1 MATVG
6 PHFYNLTLSP
16 PQSISHAIVGSF
28 SGVPKSQE
36 IVVARG
42 TRIELL
48 KPDATSGKIETV
60 LEMEVF
66 GTVRSLAG
74 FRLTGGNKGE
84 CTRPWLETRARTRR
98 RPRGHQPLDHRPSRK
113 CPARGKAASRPGSGW
128 TVRPVDGVRE
138 LVSRRTKLVEA
149 RPTEG
154 GRTDLT

>member
-1 MATVG
+1 MEVALQTPLSFSFSLSSFDSNFHHPRPLLPSFPPSLKMAAPG

-28 SGVPKSQE
+28 SGLPKSQE

-48 KPDATSGKIETV
+48 KPDASSGKIETV

-74 FRLTGGNKGE
+74 FRLTGGTKGE
-84 CTRPWLETRARTRR
+84 FMVLRASRKGREGRR
-98 RPRGHQPLDHRPSRK
+98 R
-113 CPARGKAASRPGSGW
+113 
-128 TVRPVDGVRE
+128 
-138 LVSRRTKLVEA
+138 EA
-149 RPTEG
+149 G
-154 GRTDLT
+154 